1 MEIVLKYKVK
11 QRKTVN
17 FLPGI
22 RLAQSIFKRKSSL
35 RTYAPPKISP
45 SKRAFE
51 KYKPGAYF
59 RNFTVGQDTQAR
71 QVIEVSQDTKA
82 SQDTQAIQ
90 NTQVG
95 QDTEASQVL
104 K

>member
-1 MEIVLKYKVK
+1 MKNI
-11 QRKTVN
+11 N
-17 FLPGI
+17 
-22 RLAQSIFKRKSSL
+22 
-35 RTYAPPKISP
+35 
-45 SKRAFE
+45 
-51 KYKPGAYF
+51 PGAYY

-71 QVIEVSQDTKA
+71 QVTQVGQDTQARQVTEVSQDTKA

-104 K
+104 KQAKYLGTLEERLQESRYRYTIGIIYEVPTAF